1 MKTRYDPEA
10 DALFVRLAEGRIED
24 TEEVAPGVMLDF
36 DAEGRIAAV
45 EFLKASERTTPGA
58 LPIAVEEGRF
68 FKRVSIHAPVRER
81 RATSSASVN
90 PASFQSTLP

>member
-36 DAEGRIAAV
+36 DAEGRIVAM
-45 EFLKASERTTPGA
+45 EFLKASERM
-58 LPIAVEEGRF
+58 
-68 FKRVSIHAPVRER
+68 AP
-81 RATSSASVN
+81 SAFSLT
-90 PASFQSTLP
+90 AE